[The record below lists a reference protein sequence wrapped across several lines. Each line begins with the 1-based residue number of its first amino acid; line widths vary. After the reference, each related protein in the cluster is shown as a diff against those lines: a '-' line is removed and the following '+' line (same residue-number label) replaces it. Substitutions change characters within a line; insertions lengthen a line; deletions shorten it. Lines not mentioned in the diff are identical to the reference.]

1 MEERSRGDV
10 HYGEYVRQHLGE
22 PLSWALAEII
32 ESRPRDPIEYLAHW
46 LYKSKGMNPEGGIM
60 SSREHGSSS
69 ARVQNIRPEGSTSRN
84 SRHANTVSSSSI
96 QKSGRSEMA
105 ANIMT
110 SSRINAVPEGTAQVV
125 NRFDNEDDDFI
136 DEDISNIST
145 YNSTMAHVHTDFN
158 RIPVDLFDNDDII

>member
-1 MEERSRGDV
+1 
-10 HYGEYVRQHLGE
+10 
-22 PLSWALAEII
+22 
-32 ESRPRDPIEYLAHW
+32 
-46 LYKSKGMNPEGGIM
+46 MNPEGGIV

-69 ARVQNIRPEGSTSRN
+69 ARVQNFRQEGSTSRN

-105 ANIMT
+105 ANVMT
-110 SSRINAVPEGTAQVV
+110 SSKIGVAPERTAQVV

-158 RIPVDLFDNDDII
+158 RIPIDLFDNDDII